1 MSNPMKSPLSRRR
14 FLKLAGTGSALAA
27 VSAACAPAAAPAPT
41 AVPAKPAAPAAT
53 SAPAVIA
60 KPFAGKEL
68 TVFAGNHHDTNVR
81 DLWIPLF
88 QEKTGAKVTYTYA
101 LTSKASQAAK
111 TTPAGFQL
119 PAADVEFQRIQTV
132 ETRGNQARA
141 TYEVRLARPTG
152 LFPAFQLIHPGA
164 KIGQTKVR
172 HAEFDKQGGKWG
184 LLKTDEK
191 LETKE

>member
-1 MSNPMKSPLSRRR
+1 VEK
-14 FLKLAGTGSALAA
+14 GSAKFSELQAIHA
-27 VSAACAPAAAPAPT
+27 VLQKDGGVAIQ
-41 AVPAKPAAPAAT
+41 AK
-53 SAPAVIA
+53 
-60 KPFAGKEL
+60 E
-68 TVFAGNHHDTNVR
+68 
-81 DLWIPLF
+81 
-88 QEKTGAKVTYTYA
+88 EGAKVTYTYA

-132 ETRGNQARA
+132 DVRLGEITVIRGNQARA

>member
-1 MSNPMKSPLSRRR
+1 MRLSPL
-14 FLKLAGTGSALAA
+14 
-27 VSAACAPAAAPAPT
+27 PAAALMALAVACGSSSLSRST
-41 AVPAKPAAPAAT
+41 AEKLIKPDY
-53 SAPAVIA
+53 PAVAPVRVPRTATVEKGSA
-60 KPFAGKEL
+60 KFSEL
-68 TVFAGNHHDTNVR
+68 QAIHAVLQKDGGVAIQAR
-81 DLWIPLF
+81 
-88 QEKTGAKVTYTYA
+88 EEGAKVTYTYA

>member
-1 MSNPMKSPLSRRR
+1 MRLTP
-14 FLKLAGTGSALAA
+14 F
-27 VSAACAPAAAPAPT
+27 PAAALMALT
-41 AVPAKPAAPAAT
+41 AACGSSSLSRSTAEKLIRPDY
-53 SAPAVIA
+53 PAVAPVRVPRTATVEKGTA
-60 KPFAGKEL
+60 KFNELQAIHAVLQKDGSVAIQAKEEG
-68 TVFAGNHHDTNVR
+68 T
-81 DLWIPLF
+81 
-88 QEKTGAKVTYTYA
+88 KVTYTYA
-101 LTSKASQAAK
+101 LSPKAPGTAK

-119 PAADVEFQRIQTV
+119 VAADVEFQRIQNV

-164 KIGQTKVR
+164 KIGQTKTR
-172 HAEFDKQGGKWG
+172 RAEFDKQDGKWG